1 MKRFIAIAATTICC
15 LGNEM
20 PAKAFWVDECAIIR
34 DQYAQSQ
41 KMLSAAGAELDRQFA
56 RSGLPATA
64 QSDMLAT
71 DKAMYEAMLSHN
83 GCK

>member
-1 MKRFIAIAATTICC
+1 MKRIIAITASLICC
-15 LGNEM
+15 MGNEM
-20 PAKAFWVDECAIIR
+20 PAQAFWVNECAIIR

-71 DKAMYEAMLSHN
+71 DKAMYEAMLQHN
-83 GCK
+83 NCK